1 MSHATGAGPR
11 VRPLASPSSPD
22 DSEGSPHLASS
33 PASAS
38 PRGSAAPAL
47 PPHYGGPP
55 TEEDQEAAPT
65 SREDQKTGQEQTE
78 QDPSALWRPQN
89 PSPPPNA
96 SHFGGSG
103 SLASSV
109 SPSRPASPVPLGSP
123 SATGAPPEPPCPSTG
138 ASSSPLCSAASGNP
152 PPSPSDLSATP
163 LTSAFLADAR
173 LRHSAASGPR
183 TRPGKQASSRPAS
196 LASRRALAA
205 SGNESLK
212 APRQVH
218 AAGGPRPCGAVGYY
232 TGSPQSSSKFL
243 NSVIQQG
250 WLQKW
255 TNLVSSWR
263 PRYFYVMPGL
273 FKYSVQK
280 GAPPKEVF
288 MLNQCVI
295 RLCPYDPVRFEVE
308 VVDQQTLYLRTETLE
323 EKQLWYAAFKQ
334 AQRAL
339 LNCARHPALPLA
351 SLSSFSEKSGP
362 RPPREAAGAQ
372 SGSQGSA
379 DRAPPGSGD
388 RHRGD
393 AGQSGSSESPA
404 RQGASPSS
412 SHSSSSLSSRSS
424 LSSLASSRPPGA
436 QLPPRGSSQEFSPT
450 GSFLSSSTGSVAGAL
465 AGAVASGMN
474 YAAAYATSK
483 FRGSLLSSASSPSSS
498 AAPSGSG
505 ASASEGTA
513 TSGSTT
519 AVGAATGTGAP
530 ANASG
535 PLSPSLQ
542 SLGSTGSASLEW
554 LGKEGSPLV
563 LLLENVIASRQQVQ
577 STSAEIRA
585 LQAGALKE
593 VGAIVSSSAGTGA
606 HELKRQLVALLQK
619 IDSLQVTVERHF
631 STTEALLAEE
641 NSQRRQLE
649 KSLRSMA
656 KQNYKLEK
664 TQQRMLALGALPDGA
679 QSSGAGGTT
688 AGASVSALAQG
699 ASAPPRGGAGVPLET
714 DHQLSSSSGEE
725 DDDDVE
731 FFECEDQ
738 EAYGSPQDLPPP
750 PAVPE
755 SPEDLGSGST
765 AASAAARATASGAE
779 AMKKG
784 EEPSNTLVPVK
795 SPAYYALSLL
805 FPSDVPPILNFLEA
819 SAGRLGGVMPQRRT
833 ALSKPRTEF
842 KVGLWSILKDCIG
855 KDLSRISMPV
865 YFNEPTSFLQRLLE
879 DFQYADLVHAASLFP
894 DPVDRLLLVTLFAIS
909 PYASATG
916 RTYKPFNPLLG
927 ETFEFTHRGY
937 NFIAE
942 QVGHHPP
949 RTAYHVSND
958 RFLCWGDVVV
968 RNRFTGKSLEVTTP
982 GTVHVVFPSVDDHY
996 TYRRVKLL
1004 VHNVIW
1010 GKLWAEVD
1018 GTTLIQN
1025 QKKGD
1030 YSIIQF
1036 LRKGWLDK
1044 SMHMIRAIVFSAAGR
1059 PVYRLSGSWSHAL
1072 YVEEYEQCR
1081 AAPNAPQ
1088 PVPGSSMRDYWR
1100 SEGPP
1105 PSDSPDNKLQ
1115 HLVQG
1120 MWDTIPVKEGSRRL
1134 IWRPAVRPAHSDAYY
1149 GFGYLTMELN
1159 EITDEYDPEKG
1170 AVVAPTDSRFRP
1182 DQKLYEE
1189 GRVEEAIEEK
1199 TRLEEKQRSAARLR
1213 PRGEEDYDPLW
1224 FAKGEDPITHEPA
1237 WIYKGGYWE
1246 AKAEAGFSDS
1256 PDIF

>member
-1 MSHATGAGPR
+1 MEHDSWLSAS
-11 VRPLASPSSPD
+11 RPELSLSPPA
-22 DSEGSPHLASS
+22 ASS
-33 PASAS
+33 KGGAL
-38 PRGSAAPAL
+38 RGQA
-47 PPHYGGPP
+47 
-55 TEEDQEAAPT
+55 
-65 SREDQKTGQEQTE
+65 
-78 QDPSALWRPQN
+78 SALWRPQTP
-89 PSPPPNA
+89 PSPARPDAPETGTA
-96 SHFGGSG
+96 APCCPSSSG
-103 SLASSV
+103 SASQS
-109 SPSRPASPVPLGSP
+109 S
-123 SATGAPPEPPCPSTG
+123 APPQ
-138 ASSSPLCSAASGNP
+138 SSSPTHAASSLQ
-152 PPSPSDLSATP
+152 PPSPSSPRAASPPQPSPLSSVMRAPASPSSSASPTPPSAAMAAEALTATP
-163 LTSAFLADAR
+163 LTSAFIADTR
-173 LRHSAASGPR
+173 RQHSMSMTGPR
-183 TRPGKQASSRPAS
+183 SSRLLRASSSSSSPSRSATSSSSPPRRGPSGTQAGQRPAGSQTLARRADGSS
-196 LASRRALAA
+196 LARSGSHAL
-205 SGNESLK
+205 
-212 APRQVH
+212 PH
-218 AAGGPRPCGAVGYY
+218 
-232 TGSPQSSSKFL
+232 SSSKFL

-280 GAPPKEVF
+280 NAPPKEVF

-295 RLCPYDPVRFEVE
+295 RLCPHDPVRFEVE

-339 LNCARHPALPLA
+339 LNCTRNPSFPL
-351 SLSSFSEKSGP
+351 
-362 RPPREAAGAQ
+362 
-372 SGSQGSA
+372 
-379 DRAPPGSGD
+379 
-388 RHRGD
+388 
-393 AGQSGSSESPA
+393 
-404 RQGASPSS
+404 
-412 SHSSSSLSSRSS
+412 SSLSSSS
-424 LSSLASSRPPGA
+424 FAAADKSEKAGSRPSRDGPGPPDRATAGPPHERKARPSDGSLPASSPDSAPSTAALPVSSATSSPPSSSRPAGTSSVSV
-436 QLPPRGSSQEFSPT
+436 SSQELSPS
-450 GSFLSSSTGSVAGAL
+450 GSSSFLSSSTSSMAGAL
-465 AGAVASGMN
+465 AGAVASGVN
-474 YAAAYATSK
+474 YAAAYASSK
-483 FRGSLLSSASSPSSS
+483 LRGSLLASSPSSS
-498 AAPSGSG
+498 SLSIAPPGSSSAEGLGALGATTAGGAAAAPKEPG
-505 ASASEGTA
+505 AGGGATA
-513 TSGSTT
+513 T
-519 AVGAATGTGAP
+519 GAA
-530 ANASG
+530 
-535 PLSPSLQ
+535 SPSSPQ
-542 SLGSTGSASLEW
+542 SAGGSSASLEW

-577 STSAEIRA
+577 ATSAEIRA

-593 VGAIVSSSAGTGA
+593 VGAILSNANGPGA

-619 IDSLQVTVERHF
+619 IDSLQLTVERHF

-664 TQQRMLALGALPDGA
+664 TQQRILALGTLPEGA
-679 QSSGAGGTT
+679 QSAGGGMAA
-688 AGASVSALAQG
+688 AGGSALATG
-699 ASAPPRGGAGVPLET
+699 AGAPAGRGGEGLGRRAGPGGVLET

-725 DDDDVE
+725 DDEDDDVE

-738 EAYGSPQDLPPP
+738 EAYPAPEDLPPP
-750 PAVPE
+750 PAVPQR
-755 SPEDLGSGST
+755 PEEPAATSSAV
-765 AASAAARATASGAE
+765 AASAAAGAE
-779 AMKKG
+779 GAQGRVKK
-784 EEPSNTLVPVK
+784 EKAPETSLLPVA
-795 SPAYYALSLL
+795 SPACYALSLL
-805 FPSDVPPILNFLEA
+805 FPSEHPPVLKFLEA
-819 SAGRLGGVMPQRRT
+819 TAGRLGGAMPHRRT
-833 ALSKPRTEF
+833 ALAKPRTEF

-879 DFQYADLVHAASLFP
+879 DFQYADIVHAAPLFP
-894 DPVDRLLLVTLFAIS
+894 DSVDRMLLVTLFAIT

-958 RFLCWGDVVV
+958 RFLCWGDVAV

-982 GTVHVVFPSVDDHY
+982 GTVHLVLPAVDDHY

-1010 GKLWAEVD
+1010 GKLWAELD

-1025 QKKGD
+1025 QTKGD

-1044 SMHMIRAIVFSAAGR
+1044 AIHMIRAIVFTAEGR
-1059 PVYRLSGSWSHAL
+1059 PIYRLSGSWSHAL
-1072 YVEEYEQCR
+1072 YVEEYRQSR
-1081 AAPNAPQ
+1081 LPPNAPK
-1088 PVPGSSMRDYWR
+1088 PVPASSMKEYWR

-1115 HLVQG
+1115 QLVQG
-1120 MWDTIPVKEGSRRL
+1120 FWETIPVIEGSRRL

-1149 GFGYLTMELN
+1149 GFGNLTMELN
-1159 EITDEYDPEKG
+1159 ELTDEYDPAKG
-1170 AVVAPTDSRFRP
+1170 AVIAPTDSRFRP

-1189 GRVEEAIEEK
+1189 GRVEEAVEEK

-1224 FAKGEDPITHEPA
+1224 FSKGQDTITHEPA
-1237 WIYKGGYWE
+1237 WLYKGGYWE
-1246 AKAEAGFSDS
+1246 AKSEGGYPDS